1 MYKAKKWFFALSFV
15 IAGCQSTT
23 KLDMGYVADLRSGAE
38 ITTESII
45 AVMPN
50 DKGNIAESGKYI
62 SAVVSEMRKKGYVN
76 TFSAN
81 EITQSKRQA
90 DLALLVNVDVKN
102 ESYTKTEQTYKT
114 ETSRANGYPVR
125 VNLPDS
131 SRVVMESKTVYVVSL
146 DLFDSAS
153 KTQVLSVMGYS
164 TDEKCRNNIEDLLV
178 QETLSRLEMQNTK
191 NYQYRVEVPRSLEC
205 TKG

>member
-1 MYKAKKWFFALSFV
+1 
-15 IAGCQSTT
+15 
-23 KLDMGYVADLRSGAE
+23 
-38 ITTESII
+38 
-45 AVMPN
+45 
-50 DKGNIAESGKYI
+50 
-62 SAVVSEMRKKGYVN
+62 
-76 TFSAN
+76 
-81 EITQSKRQA
+81 
-90 DLALLVNVDVKN
+90 
-102 ESYTKTEQTYKT
+102 
-114 ETSRANGYPVR
+114 
-125 VNLPDS
+125 
-131 SRVVMESKTVYVVSL
+131 MESKTVYVVSL